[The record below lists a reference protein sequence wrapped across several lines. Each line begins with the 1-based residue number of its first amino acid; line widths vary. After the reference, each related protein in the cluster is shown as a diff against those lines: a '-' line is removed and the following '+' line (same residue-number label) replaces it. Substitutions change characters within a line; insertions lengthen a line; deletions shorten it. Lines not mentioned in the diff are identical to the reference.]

1 MAAQGAT
8 LQNYNNELV
17 KCVDDLKEKR
27 EEVNKA
33 ILKDV
38 RANRSS
44 AVTAVLCWARGSERE
59 GGGGSGSRGVEAA
72 APPLGA
78 SRAAPGESCEGL
90 RRRRERREPAELGE
104 RAERT
109 SAQPLEP
116 PSGRAGG
123 RSGGRAAVGRA
134 GQGPAFGVCS
144 AQPAVAIWQRSQ
156 HIPRRPVQR
165 QR

>member
-44 AVTAVLCWARGSERE
+44 AVTAAGRRVRARG
-59 GGGGSGSRGVEAA
+59 G
-72 APPLGA
+72 
-78 SRAAPGESCEGL
+78 
-90 RRRRERREPAELGE
+90 
-104 RAERT
+104 
-109 SAQPLEP
+109 
-116 PSGRAGG
+116 AGG
-123 RSGGRAAVGRA
+123 RVVGAPAREGCRPLCGCWERRAQLSARA
-134 GQGPAFGVCS
+134 GACGG
-144 AQPAVAIWQRSQ
+144 
-156 HIPRRPVQR
+156 
-165 QR
+165 

>member
-44 AVTAVLCWARGSERE
+44 AVTAALRDGCARAAERAGGWWGLRLARGAGRCVAV
-59 GGGGSGSRGVEAA
+59 GSAA
-72 APPLGA
+72 R
-78 SRAAPGESCEGL
+78 SS
-90 RRRRERREPAELGE
+90 RRER
-104 RAERT
+104 
-109 SAQPLEP
+109 
-116 PSGRAGG
+116 
-123 RSGGRAAVGRA
+123 
-134 GQGPAFGVCS
+134 GPAAADVGS
-144 AQPAVAIWQRSQ
+144 AASRRSSRAQ
-156 HIPRRPVQR
+156 SGYRRSR
-165 QR
+165 

>member
-44 AVTAVLCWARGSERE
+44 AVTAVLGARSERE

-72 APPLGA
+72 APLLGA

-90 RRRRERREPAELGE
+90 RRRRERREPAELGV

-116 PSGRAGG
+116 PAVG
-123 RSGGRAAVGRA
+123 RSGGGRPGGA
-134 GQGPAFGVCS
+134 GAG
-144 AQPAVAIWQRSQ
+144 
-156 HIPRRPVQR
+156 
-165 QR
+165 

>member
-44 AVTAVLCWARGSERE
+44 AVTAVLGARGGSERE

-72 APPLGA
+72 APLLGA

-116 PSGRAGG
+116 PSGRAAG
-123 RSGGRAAVGRA
+123 RRSAGRGR
-134 GQGPAFGVCS
+134 C
-144 AQPAVAIWQRSQ
+144 RTE
-156 HIPRRPVQR
+156 
-165 QR
+165 